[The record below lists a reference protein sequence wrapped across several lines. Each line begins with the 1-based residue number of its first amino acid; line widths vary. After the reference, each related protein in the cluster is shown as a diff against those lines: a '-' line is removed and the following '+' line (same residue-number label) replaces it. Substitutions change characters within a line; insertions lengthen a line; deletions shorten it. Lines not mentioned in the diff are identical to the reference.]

1 MGMDSRELFER
12 ARRTWPTVVLDFD
25 AWCRH
30 LAELGWGDESPRFP
44 EHVYIARACAAAD
57 ARALRIVEEQ
67 FFGALNDLARRKL
80 RGADPAAEALQLTRE
95 KLFTG
100 PEPRILTYRGSGHL
114 LMWLKMVLNR
124 VIASSKRAE
133 AAQRQRER
141 GFIEFWKDMA
151 DDLGDRPAL
160 RPDVVEFAEGCL
172 RRAFA
177 TLPARERAVM
187 RLYFLEGASSA
198 AIGAIYGRHRSQIP
212 LWIARGRELMR
223 NELREQVQ
231 RALGSIR
238 ESELG
243 SLLRIMHDEI
253 DVTISTL
260 LASSPGPSERA
271 A

>member
-1 MGMDSRELFER
+1 
-12 ARRTWPTVVLDFD
+12 
-25 AWCRH
+25 
-30 LAELGWGDESPRFP
+30 
-44 EHVYIARACAAAD
+44 
-57 ARALRIVEEQ
+57 
-67 FFGALNDLARRKL
+67 
-80 RGADPAAEALQLTRE
+80 
-95 KLFTG
+95 
-100 PEPRILTYRGSGHL
+100 
-114 LMWLKMVLNR
+114 MWLKMVLNR

-133 AAQRQRER
+133 AAQRQHER

-172 RRAFA
+172 WRAFA

-187 RLYFLEGASSA
+187 RLYFLEGASPA
-198 AIGAIYGRHRSQIP
+198 AIGAIYGRHHSQIP
-212 LWIARGRELMR
+212 LWTARGRELMR

-243 SLLRIMHDEI
+243 SLLRMMHDEI

-260 LASSPGPSERA
+260 LASSAGASEADA
-271 A
+271 APADRSGADEARLEARPPEKSTEQSSS